1 MRHYSFKG
9 QRRCTWPVPTTVPS
23 AQLTEI
29 SNTLAQFLP
38 VTCGRRAQPFDA
50 MPTISCQAS
59 LAPQLLPA
67 LTLRCALPGMA
78 GAAQSAN
85 LHAAE
90 PRRAD
95 GIAARFG

>member
-29 SNTLAQFLP
+29 SNTFAHFLP
-38 VTCGRRAQPFDA
+38 VTCGGRAQQFDA
-50 MPTISCQAS
+50 MPTISCQAN

-67 LTLRCALPGMA
+67 LTLRCALTGMA
-78 GAAQSAN
+78 GAAQSASE
-85 LHAAE
+85 HAAE
-90 PRRAD
+90 PRRGD